1 MSAPISL
8 LSNTSPTKPT
18 SNLGQDQLNMQDFL
32 QLMTQQLENQDP
44 LDPMSDSDF
53 FAQMAQLGTVEGM
66 DQLNN
71 SSQVQQAQSLM
82 GQTVTA
88 ANPNPSSTGTA
99 TITGVVNSLSIQNGV
114 YYLGVQTSSGV
125 VPVPISSLQ
134 LVQQTPN
141 LGSASS
147 LIGTTVS
154 GNGGGSSNVS
164 GTVTGITV
172 AGGVPSLTVQ
182 ESGGTTGTLGID
194 QIGSISN

>member
-18 SNLGQDQLNMQDFL
+18 SNLGHDQLNMQDFL